1 MFFLLMFPI
10 LKVNSVTC
18 SEYDPPPIPHDWH
31 QPGDLLIGGMASQ
44 IFYHFTEVQF
54 KEKPNQEDFM
64 VPDVVTK
71 FYQHSLALAFAVK
84 EINENSHFLPNV
96 TLGFH
101 IYDSYYDERMT
112 YRTTLDLLF
121 KSKTFVPNYKCDIE
135 KNLIGIIG
143 GLGSDT
149 SAYIAD
155 IVGLYKMPQLTYG
168 SYAPLNIQR
177 TKNSPIYYMVPNES
191 PQYMGIVRLLQHF
204 GWTWVGL
211 LVVDSNGGEHFL
223 QTMEPLLSQHGICS
237 AWTQMMPQKTHWD
250 KLSDMVELAS
260 NIFITLSDNKTS
272 TFIIYGESLTLSW
285 LNTIIFM
292 LDPTSE
298 RSIVFGKVWIITAQI
313 DFLLTGTQRQFDLEV
328 FHGAIS
334 FTIHPGEHLGFKEF
348 VQVMH
353 PSRDQGDRFLKDVWA
368 QAFDCIFPDALDSML
383 DSDTCTGR
391 EKVENL
397 PGSLFEMQMTGHSY
411 SVYNA
416 VYALAHALHA
426 ISLLRYSTRHFVES
440 KRSLSHDVQA
450 WQLHPFLQGISFTNS
465 AGENV
470 SLNENGEMEGGFD
483 IINLVTFPNVSFQRV
498 KVGRINVGAPKG
510 KELTIHGY
518 RIVWHKKFNQVLP
531 ISLCND
537 LCQPGY
543 EKRAKEGGKF
553 CCYDC
558 VPCPEGKVSNK
569 TDEHDC
575 FQCPED
581 QYPNQEKNGCFPKA
595 ITFLSYGEP
604 IGISL
609 ASVAFSFSL
618 ITIWVLGIFIKHRDT
633 PIVRANNRDL
643 TYTLLVSLL
652 LCFLSAF
659 LFLSQPGKM
668 ICLLRQPTF
677 GIIFSVAVSC
687 VLAKTITVVVAF
699 MATMPGSNMRRWL
712 GKRLALSI
720 VLLGSLSQTA
730 ICTIWLSTSPPFPDL
745 DMHSILEEATMYC
758 SEGSV
763 SMFYFVL
770 GYLGMLSF
778 ASFIVAF
785 RARKLP
791 DSFNEAKF
799 ITFSM
804 LAFCSVWVSFVPTYL
819 STRGKAMVAVEVFSI
834 LASTA
839 GLLGC
844 IFFSKCYI
852 IVLRPEL
859 NNREQL
865 IRKK

>member
-1 MFFLLMFPI
+1 
-10 LKVNSVTC
+10 
-18 SEYDPPPIPHDWH
+18 
-31 QPGDLLIGGMASQ
+31 
-44 IFYHFTEVQF
+44 
-54 KEKPNQEDFM
+54 M
-64 VPDVVTK
+64 VPEK
-71 FYQHSLALAFAVK
+71 HALALAFAVK
-84 EINENSHFLPNV
+84 EINENPQILPNV

-101 IYDSYYDERMT
+101 IYDSYYDARMT
-112 YRTTLDLLF
+112 FRTTLDLLF
-121 KSKTFVPNYKCDIE
+121 KSTRFLPNYLCDTKK
-135 KNLIGIIG
+135 KNLIAIVG
-143 GLGSDT
+143 GLGFDT
-149 SAYIAD
+149 SFYMAD
-155 IVGLYKMPQLTYG
+155 IIDAYKIPQLTYG

-191 PQYMGIVRLLQHF
+191 PQYMGIVRLLEHF

-223 QTMEPLLSQHGICS
+223 QTMEPLLSQHRICS
-237 AWTQMMPQKTHWD
+237 AWTEMMPQKTHWD

-272 TFIIYGESLTLSW
+272 TVIIYGESLTLSW
-285 LNTIIFM
+285 LNTIIFV

-298 RSIVFGKVWIITAQI
+298 RSIVFGKVWIFTAQT

-353 PSRDQGDRFLKDVWA
+353 PSWNQGDRFLKDVWA
-368 QAFDCIFPDALDSML
+368 QASDCIFLDALDSML
-383 DSDTCTGR
+383 DNDTCTGR

-397 PGSLFEMQMTGHSY
+397 PGPLFEMQMTGHSY

-426 ISLLRYSTRHFVES
+426 IYLLRCSTRHLVES
-440 KRSLSHDVQA
+440 KRSLCHDLQA
-450 WQLHPFLQGISFTNS
+450 WQLHPFLQGISFNNS
-465 AGENV
+465 AGKNV
-470 SLNENGEMEGGFD
+470 SFNENGEIEGGYD
-483 IINLVTFPNVSFQRV
+483 IVNLVTFPNVSFQRV
-498 KVGRINVGAPKG
+498 KV
-510 KELTIHGY
+510 
-518 RIVWHKKFNQVLP
+518 
-531 ISLCND
+531 
-537 LCQPGY
+537 
-543 EKRAKEGGKF
+543 
-553 CCYDC
+553 
-558 VPCPEGKVSNK
+558 
-569 TDEHDC
+569 DEHDC

-581 QYPNQEKNGCFPKA
+581 QYPNQENNGCFLKT
-595 ITFLSYGEP
+595 ITFFSYGEP

-720 VLLGSLSQTA
+720 VLLGSLSQTV
-730 ICTIWLSTSPPFPDL
+730 ICTTWLSTSPPFPDL
-745 DMHSILEEATMYC
+745 DMHSIPEEAIVYC

-763 SMFYFVL
+763 SMFYCLL
-770 GYLGMLSF
+770 GYLGLLSL

-834 LASTA
+834 LASTT

-852 IVLRPEL
+852 ILLRPEL
-859 NNREQL
+859 NSREQL
-865 IRKK
+865 IRKRNN